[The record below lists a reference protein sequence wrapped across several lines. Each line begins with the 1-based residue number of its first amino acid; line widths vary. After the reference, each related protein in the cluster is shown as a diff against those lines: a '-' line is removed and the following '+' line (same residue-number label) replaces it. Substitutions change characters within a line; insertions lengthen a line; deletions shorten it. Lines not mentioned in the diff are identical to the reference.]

1 MSRAPPLLRRLIAD
15 SGCCSAYRVGLS
27 IFTAATFAAWTTEV
41 RSQSLD
47 LYFPTGVSGYDQ
59 QLGVTVLSRLRPGY
73 ETPGIRAGGFLI
85 RPDADVSTFYNSNVN
100 GVPGSAS
107 SGSRATG
114 SVSAAS
120 DWDRDS
126 LGASVGVDHYQ
137 FFSLPGESYTDWN
150 VGAVGGYTIDESQ
163 LTLAYYHSSYHQ
175 LGTGIATVQSVTP
188 VSDSTDSAR
197 LSYTFTFSRLTV
209 TPDISF
215 GAYRYGTASVLGTP
229 VNLGFLDRNAFAGGV
244 TNRYSLSDEGGV
256 LVVLRGVSS
265 QYTAQQPGAP
275 NNDSTSFLLLAGLDY
290 QAKSVW
296 RYRLLVGV
304 EVREFADNQFATRTA
319 PIAEGSVI
327 WQPTGL
333 TTVTGSLSRQIED
346 PQSAGTNGY
355 VLTQARLAVD
365 HELRRD
371 IILQARVGAQY
382 AQYLQGGAQTNVTT
396 GLSANWLMNRNMRL
410 SFDCDF
416 TKQIGSNSSSTTNNP
431 TTLTSG
437 AYNQNIVALRLHL
450 AL

>member
-1 MSRAPPLLRRLIAD
+1 MARRP
-15 SGCCSAYRVGLS
+15 
-27 IFTAATFAAWTTEV
+27 E
-41 RSQSLD
+41 
-47 LYFPTGVSGYDQ
+47 
-59 QLGVTVLSRLRPGY
+59 
-73 ETPGIRAGGFLI
+73 
-85 RPDADVSTFYNSNVN
+85 
-100 GVPGSAS
+100 
-107 SGSRATG
+107 
-114 SVSAAS
+114 
-120 DWDRDS
+120 
-126 LGASVGVDHYQ
+126 
-137 FFSLPGESYTDWN
+137 
-150 VGAVGGYTIDESQ
+150 
-163 LTLAYYHSSYHQ
+163 
-175 LGTGIATVQSVTP
+175 
-188 VSDSTDSAR
+188 
-197 LSYTFTFSRLTV
+197 
-209 TPDISF
+209 
-215 GAYRYGTASVLGTP
+215 LGTP